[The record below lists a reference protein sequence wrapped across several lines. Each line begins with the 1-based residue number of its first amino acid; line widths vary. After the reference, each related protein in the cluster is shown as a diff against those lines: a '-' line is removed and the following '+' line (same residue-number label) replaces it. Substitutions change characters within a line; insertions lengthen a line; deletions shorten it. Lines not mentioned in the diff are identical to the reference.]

1 MKILIINEL
10 LISGGAEQ
18 SCLKT
23 KKILEKNN
31 HEVYYLNFDNKF
43 EKNILEVE
51 NQKNIINI
59 KIPNNNINKN
69 ILNVYYYL
77 KIRKTIKKINPDK
90 IILNNIFYIFT
101 NWTTII

>member
-23 KKILEKNN
+23 KKILEQNN
-31 HEVYYLNFDNKF
+31 HEVYYLNFDNEF

-51 NQKNIINI
+51 NKKNIINI
-59 KIPNNNINKN
+59 KIHNNNINKIIFN
-69 ILNVYYYL
+69 LYYYF
-77 KIRKTIKKINPDK
+77 KIRKTIKGLIQIK
-90 IILNNIFYIFT
+90 
-101 NWTTII
+101 